1 MLDLQADP
9 DGAAG
14 AGCAGDSASQGRCVL
29 PNAGGIGLTG
39 LFHALG
45 HALPAPGTSPSDPQR
60 VAPAE
65 VTELGAMLLEL
76 LAMSHL
82 EAGGLYEPGDVA
94 RAQRDHLVHGVL
106 TRLTAV
112 AMIDAFEHWAYT
124 HVAEAAD
131 PAACGRQWRS
141 LWLRFLPAVDWFGLD
156 GALET
161 EWQRYRTLF
170 LHPFA
175 TIACGPAQLGA
186 IQIWAH
192 TRHDPENALSRFR
205 RVLSAG
211 GTRSL
216 PDLFAAAGAHF
227 AFDEHTLREAVDAV
241 EGGLG

>member
-1 MLDLQADP
+1 
-9 DGAAG
+9 
-14 AGCAGDSASQGRCVL
+14 
-29 PNAGGIGLTG
+29 
-39 LFHALG
+39 
-45 HALPAPGTSPSDPQR
+45 
-60 VAPAE
+60 
-65 VTELGAMLLEL
+65 MLLEL